1 MSNPYV
7 WLPVNLR
14 WPVVV
19 ALFAVSI
26 ILMIALSVIGKGL
39 TVKEGDD
46 SVSIMNIE
54 MPWTQTEAETVV
66 RIWKDKQQID
76 AAIKQTRLDFLFLL
90 IYPAALS
97 LACVM
102 ASGSQT
108 GLMANVGGILSW
120 AVLFC
125 TPLDFTENVF
135 ILKMLDGALQ
145 TPIPQLTTFV
155 SLIKWVLIAIAS
167 LYLLAGGVLKIL
179 HR

>member
-14 WPVVV
+14 GPVVI
-19 ALFAVSI
+19 ALFAASVL
-26 ILMIALSVIGKGL
+26 LMIALSVIGKGL
-39 TVKEGDD
+39 TVTEGDV
-46 SVSIMNIE
+46 SVSIMKIE
-54 MPWTQTEAETVV
+54 MPWTQSEAETVV
-66 RIWKDKQQID
+66 KVWKDKQQID
-76 AAIKQTRLDFLFLL
+76 AAINQTRLDFLFLL

-102 ASGSQT
+102 ASGSKT
-108 GLMANVGGILSW
+108 GLMANAGGKLSW

-125 TPLDFTENVF
+125 TPLDFTENIF

-155 SLIKWVLIAIAS
+155 SLIKWVLIVIVL
-167 LYLLAGGVLKIL
+167 LYLLTGGILKIL